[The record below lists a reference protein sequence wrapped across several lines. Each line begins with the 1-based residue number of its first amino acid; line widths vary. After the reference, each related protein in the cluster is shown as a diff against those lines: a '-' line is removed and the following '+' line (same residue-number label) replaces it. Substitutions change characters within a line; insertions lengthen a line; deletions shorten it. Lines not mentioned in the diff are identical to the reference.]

1 MIKLR
6 TSKRLLLMVGLS
18 VLGLFVVAFA
28 VLSTLRDNLLED
40 RKTKLKDLVQVAHL
54 ALNVDYERSRSEG
67 LTEADAKARSRA
79 LLRSLRFGGDY
90 FFATGPNLV
99 TEAHPNP
106 KIEGMDMSGVKDP
119 DGVQFSRA
127 QVDLAH
133 RSGSGYVSYRFPKVG
148 SQVPTSKISYVEL
161 FEPYDWTMGSGIYTD
176 DVEAIFVSQLM
187 KVSML
192 IGSVSLAVVII
203 SLLIARSIVLPVKA
217 MTIAMEHLA
226 SGQTSTAVPALD
238 RVDEIGAMAR
248 SVQVFKDSMIEAER
262 LRGAQRELEERSR
275 TDRRRLM
282 DQMANEFQAGTR
294 ASLDAAGLS
303 AADMRR
309 ISKELAVLA
318 DGVARESTLGANA
331 AVETAGKIQ
340 VVAAATEQLTASIAQ
355 IDRQVIQSARI
366 AEQTQLEA
374 TRVDSTIKAL
384 SEGAKTIED
393 VVQLISSIASQ
404 TNLLA
409 LNAAI
414 EAARAGEAGR
424 GFAVVAAEVKALASQ
439 TSKATEQIAG
449 QVSTIQDKTQ
459 NAVEAIEGISRTIED
474 LGKIAAEVTFAVSQ
488 QGEATREIA
497 LNIQRMAD
505 GTESVSRT
513 ISGVNRA
520 AIETGTS
527 ASLALECADALN
539 RHSAK
544 LGADVDDFVAK
555 LRKREA

>member
-1 MIKLR
+1 MTKLG
-6 TSKRLLLMVGLS
+6 TSNKLLLMVGLS

-79 LLRSLRFGGDY
+79 LLRSLRFGSDY
-90 FFATGPNLV
+90 FFATGPNLI

-127 QVDLAH
+127 QVDLVH
-133 RSGSGYVSYRFPKVG
+133 RSGSGYVSYRFPKAG
-148 SQVPTSKISYVEL
+148 SQEPTSKISYVEL
-161 FEPYDWTMGSGIYTD
+161 FEPYDWTIGSGIYTD
-176 DVEAIFVSQLM
+176 DVEAIFVGQLM
-187 KVSML
+187 KVGAL

-203 SLLIARSIVLPVKA
+203 SLLIARSIVRPVKA

-226 SGQTSTAVPALD
+226 SGQTSTVVPALD
-238 RVDEIGAMAR
+238 RADEIGAMAK
-248 SVQVFKDSMIEAER
+248 SLHVFKDNMIEAER
-262 LRGAQRELEERSR
+262 LRAGQRELEERSA
-275 TDRRRLM
+275 TDRRKLM
-282 DQMANEFQAGTR
+282 DQMAIEFQAGTR

-331 AVETAGKIQ
+331 ALETASKIQ
-340 VVAAATEQLTASIAQ
+340 AVAAATEQLTASIEQ

-374 TRVDSTIKAL
+374 TRVDSTIKDL
-384 SEGAKTIED
+384 SEAAKTIED

-414 EAARAGEAGR
+414 EAARAGDAGR

-439 TSKATEQIAG
+439 TAKATEQIAS
-449 QVSTIQDKTQ
+449 QVTTIQDKTM
-459 NAVEAIEGISRTIED
+459 NAVEAIEGISHTIEG

-488 QGEATREIA
+488 QGGATREIA

-544 LGADVDDFVAK
+544 LGADVDDFVGR